1 VTEDARDYIALEA
14 LYVRWATG
22 EGERGRYGVVAEGD
36 LRGVH
41 GAQAA
46 ARAALLT
53 LPDHIAR
60 AYVVPL
66 WPLDGWR
73 HPRFVVESYRR
84 PGSPPPAVPAAILA
98 GDLLLRDI
106 LAAEGLRPDG
116 DAPDDLREPYLLIKD
131 GALLGRYTRVTRV
144 RQRVDAAMPPLAPV
158 LFTSLRP
165 ARYGPFDFIV
175 LQALVDFGYRRL
187 HGYG

>member
-1 VTEDARDYIALEA
+1 
-14 LYVRWATG
+14 
-22 EGERGRYGVVAEGD
+22 
-36 LRGVH
+36 
-41 GAQAA
+41 
-46 ARAALLT
+46 
-53 LPDHIAR
+53 
-60 AYVVPL
+60 
-66 WPLDGWR
+66 
-73 HPRFVVESYRR
+73 
-84 PGSPPPAVPAAILA
+84 
-98 GDLLLRDI
+98 LLRDI

-175 LQALVDFGYRRL
+175 LQSLIDEALVAD
-187 HGYG
+187 H